1 LLENVRGERNAR
13 PRLRNPDLRAMA
25 GGYVRAWGE
34 APDGIH
40 WKLGTRRDGS
50 PLLTLIGDRY
60 VNDDSIV
67 A

>member
-34 APDGIH
+34 APDGIQ
-40 WKLGTRRDGS
+40 
-50 PLLTLIGDRY
+50 LIGDRY